1 MTQDQALNIL
11 KTGANV
17 FLTGEPGAG
26 KSYTINKY
34 VEYLKSHDVYP
45 SITASTGIAATH
57 IAGMTIHSWSGVG
70 IKDSLTDY
78 ELDAIVEKEY
88 LNKRI
93 VKAKI
98 IIIDEVSML
107 RPEVLEMV
115 DKICKGI
122 RRNHE
127 PFGGLQ
133 VVLVGDFFQLP
144 PIKKMVFSNY
154 DADVDSGETGFF
166 ADEDFEKKPKNFVFQ
181 SDIWDELNLVT
192 CYITEQHRQEDDKF
206 LTILNSI
213 RKNEIVRETH
223 NILTSRISKDISKI
237 ENATKLYSHN
247 LNVDKVNDME
257 LLKITGS
264 SKTYT
269 MSTSGKGPLIE
280 SLKKSCMS
288 PEILNIKIGAKV
300 MFTKNNSFKNYMNGT
315 LGVVTRFQSDVP
327 VVRVLSGEEI
337 VAESMDWTVEDE
349 GKIKAMISQIPLRHA
364 WAITIHK
371 SQGMSLDSAIM
382 DLSKVFEYGQGY
394 VALSRV
400 RKLEGLHLVGYNEK
414 SLEVHPE
421 VLAVDESMRQNSEE
435 AEETFGDL
443 TEDELQKMHD
453 NFILANGGKLE
464 ASAYVADGIKEK
476 KLKVDT
482 VEETY
487 KLWQKMGPK
496 EISLERKL
504 TLNTIMDH
512 IQKIAQKPIFDVS
525 KGMLES
531 LNGMLDTKALK
542 AIQKGISSISDPEK
556 AKSLKYVFEVLK
568 HKYSYEEIRVA
579 IAVQEFE
586 NANLSQGKAKTSSA
600 DSEPF

>member
-1 MTQDQALNIL
+1 MTQEQALNIL

-34 VEYLKSHDVYP
+34 VEYLKSHDIYP

-57 IAGMTIHSWSGVG
+57 IGGMTIHSWSGVG
-70 IKDSLTDY
+70 IKDSLNDY
-78 ELDAIVEKEY
+78 ELDAIIEKEY

-93 VKAKI
+93 TKAKI
-98 IIIDEVSML
+98 LIIDEVSML
-107 RPEVLEMV
+107 RPEILEMV
-115 DKICKGI
+115 NRICMGT
-122 RRNHE
+122 RRSYE

-144 PIKKMVFSNY
+144 PIKKTFEY
-154 DADVDSGETGFF
+154 HDQDVDNNS
-166 ADEDFEKKPKNFVFQ
+166 KNFLFQ
-181 SDIWDELNLVT
+181 SNIWDSLNLVT
-192 CYITEQHRQEDDKF
+192 CYLTEQHRQEDDVF
-206 LTILNSI
+206 LSILNSI
-213 RKNEIVRETH
+213 RKNEIVRDTH
-223 NILTSRISKDISKI
+223 NVLMSRISKDISKI

-247 LNVDKVNDME
+247 LNVDKVNDSE
-257 LLKITGS
+257 LLKINNPN
-264 SKTYT
+264 KIYT
-269 MSTSGKGPLIE
+269 MSTSGKGSLVE
-280 SLKKSCMS
+280 TLKKSCMS

-315 LGVVTRFQSDVP
+315 LGTVIKFSGDIP
-327 VVRVLSGEEI
+327 VVQTLDGQEI
-337 VAESMDWTVEDE
+337 LAESMDWKIEDE

-400 RKLEGLHLVGYNEK
+400 RKLEGLHLVGYNER
-414 SLEVHPE
+414 SLQVHPD
-421 VLAVDESMRQNSEE
+421 VLYVDKSMRENSED
-435 AEETFGDL
+435 AEYSFG
-443 TEDELQKMHD
+443 ELKNSELEKMHQ

-464 ASAYVADGIKEK
+464 ATNYVPGNIKEK
-476 KLKVDT
+476 KQKLDT

-487 KLWQKMGPK
+487 KLWQKMSPREIAK
-496 EISLERKL
+496 EREL

-512 IQKIAQKPIFDVS
+512 IQKIAQKPNFDVT
-525 KGMLES
+525 KAMLRS
-531 LNGMLDTKALK
+531 LNDMLDAKSLK
-542 AIQKGISSISDPEK
+542 AIQKGIFSITDNEK
-556 AKSLKYVFEVLK
+556 AKSLKYIFEVLK
-568 HKYSYEEIRVA
+568 HKYTYEEIRIAMA
-579 IAVQEFE
+579 IQEFQK
-586 NANLSQGKAKTSSA
+586 SDS

>member
-1 MTQDQALNIL
+1 MTQEQALNIL

-34 VEYLKSHDVYP
+34 VEYLKSHDIYP

-57 IAGMTIHSWSGVG
+57 IGGMTIHSWSGVG
-70 IKDSLTDY
+70 IKDSLNDY
-78 ELDAIVEKEY
+78 ELDAIIEKEY

-93 VKAKI
+93 TKAKI
-98 IIIDEVSML
+98 LIIDEVSML
-107 RPEVLEMV
+107 RPEILEMV
-115 DKICKGI
+115 NRICMGT
-122 RRNHE
+122 RRSHE

-144 PIKKMVFSNY
+144 PIKKTFEY
-154 DADVDSGETGFF
+154 HDQDVDNNS
-166 ADEDFEKKPKNFVFQ
+166 KNFLFQ
-181 SDIWDELNLVT
+181 SDIWDSLNLVT
-192 CYITEQHRQEDDKF
+192 CYLTEQHRQEDDVF
-206 LTILNSI
+206 LSILNSI
-213 RKNEIVRETH
+213 RKNEIVRDTH
-223 NILTSRISKDISKI
+223 NVLMSRISKDISKI

-247 LNVDKVNDME
+247 LNVDKVNDSE
-257 LLKITGS
+257 LLKINNPN
-264 SKTYT
+264 KIYT
-269 MSTSGKGPLIE
+269 MSTSGKGSLVE
-280 SLKKSCMS
+280 TLKKSCMS

-315 LGVVTRFQSDVP
+315 LGTVIKFSGDIP
-327 VVRVLSGEEI
+327 VVQTLDGQEI
-337 VAESMDWTVEDE
+337 LAESMDWKIEDE

-400 RKLEGLHLVGYNEK
+400 RKLEGLHLVGYNER
-414 SLEVHPE
+414 SLQVHPD
-421 VLAVDESMRQNSEE
+421 VLYVDKSMRENSED
-435 AEETFGDL
+435 AEYSFG
-443 TEDELQKMHD
+443 ELKNFELEKMHQ

-464 ASAYVADGIKEK
+464 ATNYVPGNIKEK
-476 KLKVDT
+476 KQKLDT

-487 KLWQKMGPK
+487 KLWQKMGPREIAK
-496 EISLERKL
+496 EREL

-512 IQKIAQKPIFDVS
+512 IQKIAQKPNFDVT
-525 KGMLES
+525 KAMLRS
-531 LNGMLDTKALK
+531 LNDMLDAKSLK
-542 AIQKGISSISDPEK
+542 AIQKGIFGITDNEK
-556 AKSLKYVFEVLK
+556 AKSLKYIFEVLK
-568 HKYSYEEIRVA
+568 HKYTYEEIRIAMA
-579 IAVQEFE
+579 IQEFQK
-586 NANLSQGKAKTSSA
+586 SDS